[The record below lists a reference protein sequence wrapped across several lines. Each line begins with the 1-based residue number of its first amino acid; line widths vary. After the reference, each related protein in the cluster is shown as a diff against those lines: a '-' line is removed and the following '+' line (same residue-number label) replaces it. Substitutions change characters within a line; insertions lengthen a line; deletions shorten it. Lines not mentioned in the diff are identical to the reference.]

1 MSRKQRRSAILGTGS
16 ELPSKIVT
24 NHDLE
29 KIVDTS
35 DEWITVRTGIKERRV
50 LEDGKGNADM
60 AFHAARRALA
70 DAGMDAKD
78 LDAIIMGTVTPDYPF
93 PSSACVL
100 EDMLGARNVFSFDV
114 GAACSGFLNALSV
127 ADSFISTGK
136 INNALVVGSDT
147 LSRLLNWHDRTT
159 CILFGDAAGAVVL
172 GATENG
178 SGVLSTKLRTDGSYV
193 KTLYVPAGGS
203 LNPAT
208 AETVRRNEHTITMN
222 GKEVFKIAVRSM
234 EEISREALA
243 EAGVEIDQLSL
254 VIPHQA
260 NRRIIVAL
268 AERLGVPLEK
278 VVVNLD
284 KYGNTS
290 AASIPVAPG
299 YQVPAAARIRRE
311 AGIATGAVGLITT
324 ASQANA
330 ILEAGDADC
339 VLLARAMLRDPYWPL
354 HAAQELGVAMDW
366 PVQYLRAAPKDARAR

>member
-1 MSRKQRRSAILGTGS
+1 
-16 ELPSKIVT
+16 
-24 NHDLE
+24 
-29 KIVDTS
+29 
-35 DEWITVRTGIKERRV
+35 
-50 LEDGKGNADM
+50 
-60 AFHAARRALA
+60 
-70 DAGMDAKD
+70 MDAKD

-127 ADSFISTGK
+127 ADSFISMGK
-136 INNALVVGSDT
+136 INNALVVGSDA
-147 LSRLLNWHDRTT
+147 LSRLINWKDRGT

-178 SGVLSTKLRTDGSYV
+178 SGVLSTRLRTDGSYV

-203 LNPAT
+203 LKPAT

-234 EEISREALA
+234 EEISRQALA
-243 EAGVEIDQLSL
+243 DAGVEINQVSL

-268 AERLGVPLEK
+268 AERLGMPLEK
-278 VVVNLD
+278 VVVNVE

-290 AASIPVAPG
+290 AASIPVALDEARRQGRIKPG
-299 YQVPAAARIRRE
+299 DI
-311 AGIATGAVGLITT
+311 
-324 ASQANA
+324 
-330 ILEAGDADC
+330 
-339 VLLARAMLRDPYWPL
+339 VLLNAFGGGFTWG
-354 HAAQELGVAMDW
+354 AAV
-366 PVQYLRAAPKDARAR
+366 VKF